1 MVEGT
6 FLCRFRRGDQGAAHL
21 GLVVGG
27 QVYDLTALRAP
38 EYTTLAAW
46 LYRADSDLAG
56 ALTDLAETALRREPL
71 CTAAALAAEEG
82 DLHLLAPLDNQE
94 VWACGVTY
102 TMSRAA
108 RMRESQEP
116 TIYGR
121 VYDAPRPEIF
131 FKATPSRVVGPWEAV
146 GIRCDSMW
154 DVPEPELTLVV
165 TPNLQIVGYTVG
177 NDMSSRDIE
186 GQNPL
191 YLPQAKIYDRC
202 CALGPWVRLATAD
215 WDPRSL
221 AVRCTIRR
229 GDAEVF
235 SGETSTANIHRP
247 LDDLVDALGRCNHF
261 ASGVL
266 VMTGTGIV
274 PPDTFTLAEGDRVTI
289 DIKGIGALTNP
300 VMRVG
305 D

>member
-146 GIRCDSMW
+146 GIRCDSRW

-202 CALGPWVRLATAD
+202 CALGPWVRLAPPTGTPG
-215 WDPRSL
+215 PRRAL
-221 AVRCTIRR
+221 HHPAGR
-229 GDAEVF
+229 GGSAERA
-235 SGETSTANIHRP
+235 ANIHRP
-247 LDDLVDALGRCNHF
+247 IDDLVAP
-261 ASGVL
+261 AAEA
-266 VMTGTGIV
+266 T
-274 PPDTFTLAEGDRVTI
+274 PPGCW
-289 DIKGIGALTNP
+289 
-300 VMRVG
+300 
-305 D
+305 